1 MASSGGNIDV
11 EARMRRVGLGL
22 LDPNDGLR
30 ALAHLLGGR
39 RAALVVCP
47 FDWSRYADRHPD
59 AAKSSFLANGCL
71 ANARGM
77 NRDGSDAA
85 RDILDAEG
93 RSVAASKIPIDDA
106 SKIPMNVRARASA
119 TAQRVVVEVT
129 TRLLGASPEPNAP
142 LLDAGLDSL
151 SSAEL
156 ADALETAVR
165 VERAA
170 ANPACAP
177 LAPFSATLA
186 FDHPTPNALI
196 AFLAPALEEAYARDF
211 DVVHDEET
219 IAATSIGSAPCLPSP
234 DRSASI
240 PTTIVTSLGGETAS
254 NASVSLESRANRS
267 TDGASRTPWGRWGRR
282 RRRRRRERFPRAA
295 VTADTFETS
304 PPLTEAFGVA
314 PTEASA
320 MDPQQRMT
328 LAWFSAV
335 AGSIPT
341 RDDVDVVVG
350 VYVRGDVRLRTSDCL
365 IVESALFQMEGSAFL
380 SVLAGRV
387 VFFARRE
394 RRRPRRR
401 HSCPPETSKKI
412 SREKKWRI
420 SCDREAERRPPR

>member
-1 MASSGGNIDV
+1 MGNAGQTTYGAANACAEASSLAARRAGTPACVARWGAWAGGGMASSGGNIDV

-93 RSVAASKIPIDDA
+93 PSVAASKIPIDDA

-129 TRLLGASPEPNAP
+129 TRLLGAPPEPNAP

-186 FDHPTPNALI
+186 FDHPTPNALV

-219 IAATSIGSAPCLPSP
+219 IAATSIGCAPRLPSP

-240 PTTIVTSLGGETAS
+240 PTTLVTSLGGETAS
-254 NASVSLESRANRS
+254 NASMSLESRAHRS
-267 TDGASRTPWGRWGRR
+267 TDGASRTPGAVGTPTPSSPTRKVSSSRR
-282 RRRRRRERFPRAA
+282 

-304 PPLTEAFGVA
+304 PPLTGKRS
-314 PTEASA
+314 AS
-320 MDPQQRMT
+320 P
-328 LAWFSAV
+328 
-335 AGSIPT
+335 
-341 RDDVDVVVG
+341 
-350 VYVRGDVRLRTSDCL
+350 
-365 IVESALFQMEGSAFL
+365 
-380 SVLAGRV
+380 
-387 VFFARRE
+387 
-394 RRRPRRR
+394 PRRR
-401 HSCPPETSKKI
+401 
-412 SREKKWRI
+412 
-420 SCDREAERRPPR
+420 RRWIRNRG

>member
-1 MASSGGNIDV
+1 MGNAGQTTYGAANACAEASSLAARRAGTPACVARWGAWAGGGMASSGGNIDV

-93 RSVAASKIPIDDA
+93 PSVAASKIPIDDA

-129 TRLLGASPEPNAP
+129 TRLLGAPPEPNAP

-177 LAPFSATLA
+177 SRPSRRRSRSITR
-186 FDHPTPNALI
+186 PRTRWSPSS
-196 AFLAPALEEAYARDF
+196 RRRSRRRTR
-211 DVVHDEET
+211 ET
-219 IAATSIGSAPCLPSP
+219 STSSTTRR
-234 DRSASI
+234 RS
-240 PTTIVTSLGGETAS
+240 
-254 NASVSLESRANRS
+254 
-267 TDGASRTPWGRWGRR
+267 RR
-282 RRRRRRERFPRAA
+282 RRSVAHRVFHHPIVQPRFRRR
-295 VTADTFETS
+295 S
-304 PPLTEAFGVA
+304 
-314 PTEASA
+314 
-320 MDPQQRMT
+320 
-328 LAWFSAV
+328 
-335 AGSIPT
+335 
-341 RDDVDVVVG
+341 
-350 VYVRGDVRLRTSDCL
+350 
-365 IVESALFQMEGSAFL
+365 
-380 SVLAGRV
+380 
-387 VFFARRE
+387 
-394 RRRPRRR
+394 
-401 HSCPPETSKKI
+401 
-412 SREKKWRI
+412 
-420 SCDREAERRPPR
+420 